1 LWLFVCGLLFLSC
14 WCVCDLFLLLQA
26 VVNILSVDQ
35 KISKATLEKAVALP
49 DVSEAHCLHLG

>member
-1 LWLFVCGLLFLSC
+1 
-14 WCVCDLFLLLQA
+14 VCDLFLLLQA